1 MHLSQLLR
9 ILNLLPDHKK
19 APPQDKQGINHSSK
33 TINSDK
39 ATNSDSANKYKEKAK
54 PTTQCYKKQES
65 KAKRSTSLS
74 TTTTANKATNNSTN
88 KATNKAFSKK
98 STAGT
103 HGNAKN
109 EQENP
114 RRG

>member
-1 MHLSQLLR
+1 M
-9 ILNLLPDHKK
+9 
-19 APPQDKQGINHSSK
+19 PPRKTSNGINHSSK

-74 TTTTANKATNNSTN
+74 TATTANKATNNSTN

-109 EQENP
+109 EQVNP
-114 RRG
+114 